1 MACALAE
8 YFIEERAFPDAKRK
22 VLLACF
28 TVLLACFTVLHC
40 SLVEHC
46 DSSLLKTLKR
56 LQGQAMAYAG
66 LALVVGGE
74 ALRKTAMVRCWCG
87 PGSAARDRQPGR
99 LGC

>member
-28 TVLLACFTVLHC
+28 TVLHC
-40 SLVEHC
+40 SLVKYC
-46 DSSLLKTLKR
+46 DSSALKTLKR

-99 LGC
+99 LVC